1 MMNVLHQEK
10 TKKLAARVKDFYER
24 QKPFYVFHGSTNSTR
39 ILNFKKDALVDLS
52 GFTQVLSVDAKRRT
66 AVVEPNVPMDALVR
80 ETLKYGLV
88 PGVVMEFPGI
98 TVGGGIQGNGG
109 ESGSFKHGAF
119 NQLFNW
125 YELVLANGEI
135 VKVSKDEQ
143 SDLFYALPGTAG
155 SLAVL
160 ASAEIRLIPA
170 KKYVKLDYIPVRSF
184 AEAKTT
190 VERVQSDDI
199 DFLDGIMFAKDSGVI
214 IVGSFSDK
222 VVGKKQRFSRAID
235 QWYYL
240 HVQDE
245 FARQPEGWTESVPI
259 TDYLFRY
266 DRGAFWV
273 GRFAFEM
280 FEVPYNRFM
289 RWLLNPILHTRKLY
303 QALQESGASQ
313 EHVVQDLVLPADKFV
328 EFADF
333 IHGYHQTY
341 PLWLCPMRVDKKS
354 TFQLNNLP
362 TQSIINVGVWGNM
375 ISDYDEFLAINK
387 GIESKVLK
395 VGGKKWSYAHS
406 FFTEK
411 QFWGMYDKKL
421 YDALR
426 KKYHATSLPTLYEKL
441 STKKRYPIE
450 KKKAVYRTIFG
461 FSKIKISK

>member
-1 MMNVLHQEK
+1 MMNMGHEEK
-10 TKKLAARVKDFYER
+10 TKKLAARVTDFYER

-39 ILNFKKDALVDLS
+39 ILNFKQDELVDLS
-52 GFTQVLSVDAKRRT
+52 VFTQVLSVDAKQRT
-66 AVVEPNVPMDALVR
+66 AIVEPNVPMDALVR

-125 YELVLANGEI
+125 YELVLANGDI

-160 ASAEIRLIPA
+160 ASAEIRLVPA
-170 KKYVKLDYIPVRSF
+170 KKYVQLDYIPVQSF
-184 AEAKTT
+184 AEAKDTM
-190 VERVQSDDI
+190 ERVQSDDI

-222 VVGKKQRFSRAID
+222 VVGKKPRFSRATD

-245 FARQPEGWTESVPI
+245 FARQAEGWTESVPL

-280 FEVPYNRFM
+280 FDVPYNRFM
-289 RWLLNPILHTRKLY
+289 RWLMDPIFYTRKL
-303 QALQESGASQ
+303 
-313 EHVVQDLVLPADKFV
+313 
-328 EFADF
+328 
-333 IHGYHQTY
+333 
-341 PLWLCPMRVDKKS
+341 
-354 TFQLNNLP
+354 
-362 TQSIINVGVWGNM
+362 
-375 ISDYDEFLAINK
+375 
-387 GIESKVLK
+387 
-395 VGGKKWSYAHS
+395 
-406 FFTEK
+406 
-411 QFWGMYDKKL
+411 
-421 YDALR
+421 
-426 KKYHATSLPTLYEKL
+426 
-441 STKKRYPIE
+441 
-450 KKKAVYRTIFG
+450 
-461 FSKIKISK
+461 